1 MRSIIVAGMAV
12 PHPDSLARSL
22 PPLAVFHDV
31 RCSSAESRPF
41 LSGPPGALGGYRGLW
56 LILMVVPIACALQA
70 RASRLSTIY
79 G

>member
-12 PHPDSLARSL
+12 PHPASLARSL

-31 RCSSAESRPF
+31 RCSAESRPF
-41 LSGPPGALGGYRGLW
+41 LSGPPSALGGYRGLW
-56 LILMVVPIACALQA
+56 LIMMVVPIACALQA